1 MEGGT
6 GHRTELTCL
15 VHAEPRAD
23 VTWYKNAML
32 LDLGTREE
40 GESWEMDDLLKYFF
54 FVSVFFLCH
63 LTGFTRANPGALLK
77 ARYRCLLLNFVLK
90 WCFIEMYF
98 FLSLSTFQ
106 IFERTGFPL
115 VCRYSVSR
123 DGRRHHLTVKQVN
136 IGILGKRKKLLI

>member
-54 FVSVFFLCH
+54 F
-63 LTGFTRANPGALLK
+63 
-77 ARYRCLLLNFVLK
+77 
-90 WCFIEMYF
+90 
-98 FLSLSTFQ
+98 SLS
-106 IFERTGFPL
+106 IFPL
-115 VCRYSVSR
+115 PPHRVHRSEPGSAVESALPLFAAKFCFKVVL
-123 DGRRHHLTVKQVN
+123 H
-136 IGILGKRKKLLI
+136 